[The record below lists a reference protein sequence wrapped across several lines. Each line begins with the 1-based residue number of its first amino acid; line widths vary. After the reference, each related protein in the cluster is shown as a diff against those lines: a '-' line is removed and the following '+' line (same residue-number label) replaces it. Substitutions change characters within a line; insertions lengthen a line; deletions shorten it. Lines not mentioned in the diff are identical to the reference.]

1 MRQVIGIEVDESHA
15 NRGILR
21 CMQACV
27 DLVAYNQGNSE
38 ELRKVEPSRPSDVPL
53 LSDLDLDTLESNEAE
68 NGKAV
73 AKRSVALNEVTRG
86 LEGRVR
92 PEVE

>member
-1 MRQVIGIEVDESHA
+1 MRQVFGIEVDESHA
-15 NRGILR
+15 DRGVLR
-21 CMQACV
+21 GMQPCV
-27 DLVAYNQGNSE
+27 YLVAYNQGNSE
-38 ELRKVEPSRPSDVPL
+38 QLRKVEPGRPSDVPL
-53 LSDLDLDTLESNEAE
+53 LSDLDLDALECNEAE
-68 NGKAV
+68 NGKAI